1 CGSCSPPSM
10 ANQPRSPARSS
21 SVHEATM
28 RFGRGETMR
37 LRKLYLAPVAVLLSS
52 AVVLPAIASSE
63 PLPVAAV
70 DEGIYYHHWSNSQQT
85 IMGGETVKF
94 SNPYSESEPP
104 RHGLKF
110 TSGPGGAKP
119 SCSGIPV
126 AAESEAGAAN
136 WHGECTFSTPGTY
149 TFICT
154 VHPTEMKGT
163 IIVKNAGE
171 PVASSEAATAVT
183 ETAAT
188 LHGTVN
194 PEGHETT
201 YFFEYGLNTNYE
213 STPTTPQ
220 KLVSPTTPEGVS
232 APLSGLS
239 PGTTYHFQL
248 VAENSSGTVH
258 GADQTFTT
266 ASPPGAPTATT
277 GVATSVSETTAT
289 LKGTVNPDGLPTEY
303 LFEWGLTA
311 SYGQLTSELPAG
323 EDHNGHAESATI
335 GGLLPGTVYHFR
347 LIAKNGS
354 GPATGVDGE
363 FTTASPPPPPP
374 PSPSPPPTSTTGAGS
389 PPPVVPPISI
399 LTPKSEGPPALG
411 SALVTSSLKLG
422 APRHSSAVHV
432 SVRIGQAGA
441 GGRLEVDLLA
451 KGS

>member
-1 CGSCSPPSM
+1 M

-37 LRKLYLAPVAVLLSS
+37 LRKLYLAP
-52 AVVLPAIASSE
+52 
-63 PLPVAAV
+63 V

-183 ETAAT
+183 
-188 LHGTVN
+188 
-194 PEGHETT
+194 
-201 YFFEYGLNTNYE
+201 
-213 STPTTPQ
+213 
-220 KLVSPTTPEGVS
+220 
-232 APLSGLS
+232 
-239 PGTTYHFQL
+239 
-248 VAENSSGTVH
+248 
-258 GADQTFTT
+258 
-266 ASPPGAPTATT
+266 
-277 GVATSVSETTAT
+277 
-289 LKGTVNPDGLPTEY
+289 
-303 LFEWGLTA
+303 
-311 SYGQLTSELPAG
+311 
-323 EDHNGHAESATI
+323 
-335 GGLLPGTVYHFR
+335 
-347 LIAKNGS
+347 
-354 GPATGVDGE
+354 
-363 FTTASPPPPPP
+363 
-374 PSPSPPPTSTTGAGS
+374 
-389 PPPVVPPISI
+389 
-399 LTPKSEGPPALG
+399 
-411 SALVTSSLKLG
+411 
-422 APRHSSAVHV
+422 
-432 SVRIGQAGA
+432 
-441 GGRLEVDLLA
+441 
-451 KGS
+451 